1 MDPIM
6 ADLNKELDLN
16 APAAPTLTF
25 DAAPAPSLTLDPAAD
40 EKVVEEAKKAAPVK
54 VEDTPL
60 SPEEQKM
67 VDDFAEKI
75 DITNSQMVLQ
85 YGAASQK
92 KLSDFSETALS
103 RVKTKDMGETGEL
116 ITGLIAE
123 LQGFDANAEQ
133 PKGILGFFKK
143 AGNNIE
149 QLKTRYESADKNV
162 ERIRAQLEDHQVT
175 LMKDITMLDKMYQLN
190 LVYFKELT
198 MYIMAG
204 KKKLESVRAN
214 ELKAAQEKAQRT
226 QLPEDAQAARDLAD
240 LCDRFEKKLYDLELT
255 RNVSIQMGPQIRLIQ
270 SNDTMM
276 AEKIQTTIV
285 NTIPLWKNQMVLA
298 LGIAHSQEAMK
309 AERAVTDATNELL
322 KRNAATLKQGTID
335 IAKES
340 ERGIVDIETLQQ
352 TNKQL
357 IETLDE
363 LNKIRA
369 DGKAKRANAEQEL
382 GRIEG
387 ELRAKLLEINA

>member
-1 MDPIM
+1 M
-6 ADLNKELDLN
+6 ADLSNELDLN
-16 APAAPTLTF
+16 VPATPSLTLDAAPAAPT
-25 DAAPAPSLTLDPAAD
+25 LTLDPAAD
-40 EKVVEEAKKAAPVK
+40 EKIIAESKKATPVQ

-67 VDDFAEKI
+67 VNDFAEKI

-116 ITGLIAE
+116 ITSLISE

-143 AGNNIE
+143 TSNSIE
-149 QLKTRYESADKNV
+149 QLKTRYDSADKNV
-162 ERIRAQLEDHQVT
+162 ERIKAQLEDHQVT
-175 LMKDITMLDKMYQLN
+175 LMKDITMLDKMYELN

-198 MYIMAG
+198 MYILAG
-204 KKKLESVRAN
+204 KKKLAEVRAN
-214 ELKAAQEKAQRT
+214 DLKAAQEKAQRT

-298 LGIAHSQEAMK
+298 LGIAHSQQAMQ

-322 KRNAATLKQGTID
+322 KKNAATLKQGTIE

-387 ELRAKLLEINA
+387 ELRQKMLEINN

>member
-1 MDPIM
+1 M
-6 ADLNKELDLN
+6 ADLSNELDLN
-16 APAAPTLTF
+16 VPAAPSLTLDAAPAAPT
-25 DAAPAPSLTLDPAAD
+25 LTLDPAAD
-40 EKVVEEAKKAAPVK
+40 EKVIAESKKATPVQ

-67 VDDFAEKI
+67 VNDFAEKI

-116 ITGLIAE
+116 ITSLISE
-123 LQGFDANAEQ
+123 LQGFDATAEP
-133 PKGILGFFKK
+133 PKGFLGLFKK
-143 AGNNIE
+143 ASNNLD

-162 ERIRAQLEDHQVT
+162 ERIKAQLEDHQVT
-175 LMKDITMLDKMYQLN
+175 LMKDITMLDKMYELN

-198 MYIMAG
+198 MYILAG
-204 KKKLESVRAN
+204 KKKLAEVRAN
-214 ELKAAQEKAQRT
+214 DLKAAQEKAQRT

-298 LGIAHSQEAMK
+298 LGIAHSQQAMQ

-322 KRNAATLKQGTID
+322 KKNAATLKQGTIE

-387 ELRAKLLEINA
+387 ELRQKMLEINN

>member
-1 MDPIM
+1 M
-6 ADLNKELDLN
+6 ADLNNELDLN
-16 APAAPTLTF
+16 VPAAPSLTLDAAPAAPT
-25 DAAPAPSLTLDPAAD
+25 LTLDPAAD
-40 EKVVEEAKKAAPVK
+40 EKVIAESKKATPVQ

-67 VDDFAEKI
+67 VNDFAEKI

-116 ITGLIAE
+116 ITNLISE
-123 LQGFDANAEQ
+123 LQGFDATTEQ
-133 PKGILGFFKK
+133 PKGIFGFFKK
-143 AGNNIE
+143 TSNSIE
-149 QLKTRYESADKNV
+149 QLKTRYDSADKNV
-162 ERIRAQLEDHQVT
+162 ERIKAQLEDHQVT
-175 LMKDITMLDKMYQLN
+175 LMKDITMLDKMYELN

-198 MYIMAG
+198 MYILAG
-204 KKKLESVRAN
+204 KKKLAEVRAN
-214 ELKAAQEKAQRT
+214 DLRAAQEKAQRT

-298 LGIAHSQEAMK
+298 LGIAHSQQAMQ

-322 KRNAATLKQGTID
+322 KKNAATLKQGTIE

-387 ELRAKLLEINA
+387 ELRQKMLEINN

>member
-1 MDPIM
+1 M
-6 ADLNKELDLN
+6 ADNEFDFN
-16 APAAPTLTF
+16 APAAPSLTL
-25 DAAPAPSLTLDPAAD
+25 DAAPAAPSLTLDPEAD
-40 EKVVEEAKKAAPVK
+40 AKVVEEAKKATPVT

-92 KLSDFSETALS
+92 KLSDFSDTALS
-103 RVKTKDMGETGEL
+103 RVRTKDMGETGKL
-116 ITGLIAE
+116 ITDLIGE
-123 LQGFDANAEQ
+123 LQGFDATEESSQ
-133 PKGILGFFKK
+133 KGIFGFFKK
-143 AGNNIE
+143 KANDLE
-149 QLKTRYESADKNV
+149 ELKVKYDKADVNV
-162 ERIRAQLEDHQVT
+162 ERIKAQLEDHQVT
-175 LMKDITMLDKMYQLN
+175 LMKDITMLDKMYELN

-198 MYIMAG
+198 MYILAG
-204 KKKLESVRAN
+204 KKKLAEVRAN
-214 ELKAAQEKAQRT
+214 DLKAAQEKAQRT

-298 LGIAHSQEAMK
+298 LGIAHSQQAMQ

-322 KRNAATLKQGTID
+322 KKNAATLKQGTIE

-387 ELRAKLLEINA
+387 ELRQKMLEINN

>member
-1 MDPIM
+1 M
-6 ADLNKELDLN
+6 ADLSNELDLN
-16 APAAPTLTF
+16 VPAAPSLTLDAAPAAPT
-25 DAAPAPSLTLDPAAD
+25 LTLDPAAD
-40 EKVVEEAKKAAPVK
+40 EKVIAESKKATPVQ

-60 SPEEQKM
+60 SPEERKM
-67 VDDFAEKI
+67 VNDFAEKI

-116 ITGLIAE
+116 ITNLISE
-123 LQGFDANAEQ
+123 LQGFDATTEQ
-133 PKGILGFFKK
+133 PKGIFGFFKK
-143 AGNNIE
+143 TSNSIE
-149 QLKTRYESADKNV
+149 QLKTRYDSADKNV
-162 ERIRAQLEDHQVT
+162 ERIKAQLEDHQVT
-175 LMKDITMLDKMYQLN
+175 LMKDITMLDKMYELN

-198 MYIMAG
+198 MYILAG
-204 KKKLESVRAN
+204 KKKLEQVRN
-214 ELKAAQEKAQRT
+214 TDLKAAQEKAQRT

-298 LGIAHSQEAMK
+298 LGIAHSQQAMQ

-322 KRNAATLKQGTID
+322 KKNAATLKQGTIE

-387 ELRAKLLEINA
+387 ELRQKMLEINN

>member
-1 MDPIM
+1 M
-6 ADLNKELDLN
+6 ADLNNELDLN
-16 APAAPTLTF
+16 VPAAPSLTLDAAPAAPT
-25 DAAPAPSLTLDPAAD
+25 LTLDPAAD
-40 EKVVEEAKKAAPVK
+40 EKVIAESKKATPVQ

-67 VDDFAEKI
+67 VNDFAEKI

-116 ITGLIAE
+116 ITNLISE
-123 LQGFDANAEQ
+123 LQGFDAATEQ
-133 PKGILGFFKK
+133 PKGIFGFFKK
-143 AGNNIE
+143 TSNSIE
-149 QLKTRYESADKNV
+149 QLKTRYDSADKNV
-162 ERIRAQLEDHQVT
+162 ERIKAQLEDHQVT
-175 LMKDITMLDKMYQLN
+175 LMKDITMLDKMYELN

-198 MYIMAG
+198 MYILAG
-204 KKKLESVRAN
+204 KKKLAEVRAN
-214 ELKAAQEKAQRT
+214 DLKAAQEKAQRT

-298 LGIAHSQEAMK
+298 LGIAHSQQVMQ

-322 KRNAATLKQGTID
+322 KKNAATLKQGTIE

-387 ELRAKLLEINA
+387 ELRQKMLEINN

>member
-1 MDPIM
+1 M
-6 ADLNKELDLN
+6 ADLSNELDLN
-16 APAAPTLTF
+16 VPAAPSLTLDADPAAPT
-25 DAAPAPSLTLDPAAD
+25 LTLDPAAD
-40 EKVVEEAKKAAPVK
+40 EKVIAESKKATPVQ

-60 SPEEQKM
+60 SPEERKM
-67 VDDFAEKI
+67 VNDFAEKI

-116 ITGLIAE
+116 ITSLISE
-123 LQGFDANAEQ
+123 LQGFDATAEQ
-133 PKGILGFFKK
+133 PKGFLGLFKK
-143 AGNNIE
+143 ASNNLE

-162 ERIRAQLEDHQVT
+162 ERIKAQLEDHQVT
-175 LMKDITMLDKMYQLN
+175 LMKDITMLDKMYELN

-198 MYIMAG
+198 MYILAG
-204 KKKLESVRAN
+204 KKKLAEVRAN
-214 ELKAAQEKAQRT
+214 DLKAAQEKAQRT
-226 QLPEDAQAARDLAD
+226 QLPEDAQAAHDLAD

-298 LGIAHSQEAMK
+298 LGIAHSQQAMQ

-322 KRNAATLKQGTID
+322 KKNAATLKQGTIE

-387 ELRAKLLEINA
+387 ELRQKMLEINN

>member
-1 MDPIM
+1 M
-6 ADLNKELDLN
+6 ADLSNELDLN
-16 APAAPTLTF
+16 VPAAPSLTLDAAPAAPT
-25 DAAPAPSLTLDPAAD
+25 LTLDPAAD
-40 EKVVEEAKKAAPVK
+40 EKVIAESKKATPVQ

-60 SPEEQKM
+60 SPEEKKGFAGLFHKQKDKLELM
-67 VDDFAEKI
+67 RA
-75 DITNSQMVLQ
+75 Q
-85 YGAASQK
+85 YGKAETSVNRIV
-92 KLSDFSETALS
+92 SE
-103 RVKTKDMGETGEL
+103 
-116 ITGLIAE
+116 
-123 LQGFDANAEQ
+123 
-133 PKGILGFFKK
+133 
-143 AGNNIE
+143 
-149 QLKTRYESADKNV
+149 
-162 ERIRAQLEDHQVT
+162 LEKHQVT
-175 LMKDITMLDKMYQLN
+175 LMKDIAMLDQMYELN
-190 LVYFKELT
+190 LKYYKELT
-198 MYIMAG
+198 MYIIAG
-204 KKKLESVRAN
+204 KKRLAEVRSGELE
-214 ELKAAQEKAQRT
+214 ELRKKAEASGLA
-226 QLPEDAQAARDLAD
+226 EDAQAYNDYAQK
-240 LCDRFEKKLYDLELT
+240 CERFEKKLYDLELT

-298 LGIAHSQEAMK
+298 LGIAHSQQAMQ

-322 KRNAATLKQGTID
+322 KKNAATLKQGTIE

-387 ELRAKLLEINA
+387 ELRQKMLEINN

>member
-1 MDPIM
+1 M
-6 ADLNKELDLN
+6 ADNTLNFDLD
-16 APAAPTLTF
+16 APAVPTLTL
-25 DAAPAPSLTLDPAAD
+25 DPTPAAVPQEEKPAAAPAP
-40 EKVVEEAKKAAPVK
+40 EAQVN
-54 VEDTPL
+54 L
-60 SPEEQKM
+60 SPEEQAM
-67 VDDFAEKI
+67 VDQFAQKI
-75 DITNSQMVLQ
+75 DITNSQQVLQ
-85 YGAASQK
+85 YGSACQK
-92 KLSDFSETALS
+92 KIGDFSEAALAKVS
-103 RVKTKDMGETGEL
+103 TKDLGEVGDMITNLIGEL
-116 ITGLIAE
+116 KS
-123 LQGFDANAEQ
+123 FDANEEQ
-133 PKGILGFFKK
+133 QKGILGFFKK
-143 AGNNIE
+143 KGDQLDA
-149 QLKTRYESADKNV
+149 LKTKYNKAETNV
-162 ERIRAQLEDHQVT
+162 EKIQSMLEAHQVQ
-175 LMKDITMLDKMYQLN
+175 LLKDIAMLDKMYELN

-198 MYIMAG
+198 MYILAG
-204 KKKLESVRAN
+204 KKKLADVRAN

-298 LGIAHSQEAMK
+298 LGIAHSQQAMQ

-322 KRNAATLKQGTID
+322 KKNAATLKQGTIE

-387 ELRAKLLEINA
+387 ELRQKMLEINN

>member
-1 MDPIM
+1 M
-6 ADLNKELDLN
+6 ADLSNELDLN
-16 APAAPTLTF
+16 VPAAPSLTLDAAPAAPT
-25 DAAPAPSLTLDPAAD
+25 LTLDPAAD
-40 EKVVEEAKKAAPVK
+40 EKVIAESKKATPVQ

-67 VDDFAEKI
+67 VNDFAEKI

-116 ITGLIAE
+116 ITSLISE
-123 LQGFDANAEQ
+123 LQGFDATTEQ
-133 PKGILGFFKK
+133 PKGIFGFFKK
-143 AGNNIE
+143 TSNSIE
-149 QLKTRYESADKNV
+149 QLKTRYDSADKNV
-162 ERIRAQLEDHQVT
+162 ERIKAQLEDHQVT
-175 LMKDITMLDKMYQLN
+175 LMKDITMLDKMYELN

-198 MYIMAG
+198 MYILAG
-204 KKKLESVRAN
+204 KKKLEQVRN
-214 ELKAAQEKAQRT
+214 TDLKAAQEKAQRT

-298 LGIAHSQEAMK
+298 LGIAHSQQAMQ

-322 KRNAATLKQGTID
+322 RKNAATLKQGTID

-340 ERGIVDIETLQQ
+340 ERGIVDIETLRQ

-369 DGKAKRANAEQEL
+369 EGKVKRANAEQEL

-387 ELRAKLLEINA
+387 ELRSKLLEINA

>member
-1 MDPIM
+1 M
-6 ADLNKELDLN
+6 ADLRNELDLN
-16 APAAPTLTF
+16 VPAAPSLTLDAAPAAPT
-25 DAAPAPSLTLDPAAD
+25 LTLDPAAD
-40 EKVVEEAKKAAPVK
+40 EKVIAESKKATPVQ

-67 VDDFAEKI
+67 VNDFAEKI

-116 ITGLIAE
+116 ITSLISE
-123 LQGFDANAEQ
+123 LQGFDATTEQ
-133 PKGILGFFKK
+133 PKGIFGFFKK
-143 AGNNIE
+143 TSNSIE
-149 QLKTRYESADKNV
+149 QLKTRYDSADKNV
-162 ERIRAQLEDHQVT
+162 ERIKAQLEDHQVT
-175 LMKDITMLDKMYQLN
+175 LMKDITMLDKMYELN

-198 MYIMAG
+198 MYILAG
-204 KKKLESVRAN
+204 KKKLAEVRAN
-214 ELKAAQEKAQRT
+214 DLKAAQEKAQRT

-298 LGIAHSQEAMK
+298 LGIAHSQQAMQ

-322 KRNAATLKQGTID
+322 KKNAATLKQGTIE

-387 ELRAKLLEINA
+387 ELRQKMLEINN

>member
-1 MDPIM
+1 M
-6 ADLNKELDLN
+6 AENTTPELDLN
-16 APAAPTLTF
+16 VPAAPSLTL
-25 DAAPAPSLTLDPAAD
+25 DAAPAAPSLTLDPEAD
-40 EKVVEEAKKAAPVK
+40 AKVVEEAKKEAPVK

-60 SPEEQKM
+60 TPEEQKM

-92 KLSDFSETALS
+92 KLSDFSDTALS
-103 RVKTKDMGETGEL
+103 KVKTKDMGETGQL
-116 ITGLIAE
+116 ITDLIGE
-123 LQGFDANAEQ
+123 LQGFDASEES
-133 PKGILGFFKK
+133 KGFFGFFKRQQ
-143 AGNNIE
+143 ANIAN
-149 QLKTRYESADKNV
+149 LKTKYEKADVNV
-162 ERIRAQLEDHQVT
+162 ERIKAKLEDHQVT

-198 MYIMAG
+198 MYILAG
-204 KKKLESVRAN
+204 RKKLESVRAN
-214 ELKAAQEKAQRT
+214 ELKAAQEKAQRS

-240 LCDRFEKKLYDLELT
+240 MCDRFEKKLYDLELT
-255 RNVSIQMGPQIRLIQ
+255 RNISIQMGPQIRLIQ

-276 AEKIQTTIV
+276 AEKIQTTII

-298 LGIAHSQEAMK
+298 LGMAHSQQAMQ

-322 KRNAATLKQGTID
+322 RKNAATLKQGTID

-340 ERGIVDIETLQQ
+340 ERGIVDLETLKQ
-352 TNKQL
+352 TNKEL
-357 IETLDE
+357 ISTLDE

-369 DGKAKRANAEQEL
+369 DGKAKRAAAEVEL

-387 ELRAKLLEINA
+387 ELRAKLLEQAK